1 MFVQKYKLFFVY
13 IHITKN
19 ARKSPENLI
28 VNAALLLYIIG
39 MIYDYIYYNPNPT
52 GAGSKG
58 DCVIRAIC
66 AVSGQ
71 SWHDIYDDL
80 CSEGRRLGDWGNSDA
95 VWGAYLR
102 RLGFARRSLPNTCP
116 DCYTVGDF
124 AADHFRG
131 SYILGTGS
139 HAVAVINGTIYDT
152 ADSSDAVPIF
162 YFERR

>member
-1 MFVQKYKLFFVY
+1 MLVQKYKLFFVY

-19 ARKSPENLI
+19 AQKSPENLI
-28 VNAALLLYIIG
+28 VNPAQTLYIIG

-80 CSEGRRLGDWGNSDA
+80 CSEGRRLGDD
-95 VWGAYLR
+95 YR
-102 RLGFARRSLPNTCP
+102 R
-116 DCYTVGDF
+116 
-124 AADHFRG
+124 
-131 SYILGTGS
+131 
-139 HAVAVINGTIYDT
+139 
-152 ADSSDAVPIF
+152 
-162 YFERR
+162 